1 MFNVSIFAKPQSP
14 LIPKF
19 GKPSRLKHPPPPC
32 QMTIATFVMTV
43 FANNIWHPMQEYEA
57 LPYYAINQAGA
68 GSIEL
73 LHLSS

>member
-1 MFNVSIFAKPQSP
+1 
-14 LIPKF
+14 
-19 GKPSRLKHPPPPC
+19 
-32 QMTIATFVMTV
+32 MTIAAFVMTV

-57 LPYYAINQAGA
+57 LPYLDAINQPGA

>member
-1 MFNVSIFAKPQSP
+1 
-14 LIPKF
+14 
-19 GKPSRLKHPPPPC
+19 
-32 QMTIATFVMTV
+32 MTIATSVMTV

-57 LPYYAINQAGA
+57 LPYLGAINQAGA